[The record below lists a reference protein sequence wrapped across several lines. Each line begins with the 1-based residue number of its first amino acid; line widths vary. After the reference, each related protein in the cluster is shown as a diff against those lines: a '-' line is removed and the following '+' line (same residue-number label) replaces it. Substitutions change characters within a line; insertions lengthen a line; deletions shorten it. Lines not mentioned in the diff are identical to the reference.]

1 MRSYFLLVLAFL
13 LSVAAPASATTGGSA
28 FARTYM
34 AAHTSSSAAYLP
46 SYARQTGLACS
57 ACHIQFLQ
65 LTPFGRRFKLSGYTL
80 ATLPPI
86 TESDPTN
93 GGSLSLSPTLPLSMM
108 LNAGV
113 TRTAKDL
120 PDAQNEYV
128 ALPQELSAFLAGKIT
143 PKIGIF
149 SQFTY
154 SGADGA
160 FGIDNIDVRYA
171 DHTTLGKSTEVAY
184 GFTLNNRPGVQD
196 LWNTMP
202 AWGFPFIG
210 SVGAPGGAA
219 STMIDGALDQNV
231 LGLGG
236 YAMVGNLVY
245 GELSMYRSS
254 FQGAA
259 MPSSATGAIRG
270 VAPYWRLALQ
280 KEWGKQYL
288 MVGTF
293 GLRTSLY
300 PGALSG
306 PRDTYSDMGFDA
318 QYESKLGKGNLVVR
332 GTYIRE
338 RSTLDAT
345 FGGGGSANTKNTLNV
360 TRVNA
365 SWYPT
370 QRLGLT
376 GGYFGTTGTT
386 DAGLY
391 TPNPVDGSANGDP
404 KTSGLIGELD
414 FNAWENTRIGL
425 QYTKYS
431 KFNGGST
438 NYDGSGRDASGN
450 NTLYGFV
457 WLAF

>member
-1 MRSYFLLVLAFL
+1 MRSLLLFVLALVF
-13 LSVAAPASATTGGSA
+13 VTAAPAAASTDGGA

-34 AAHTSSSAAYLP
+34 ASHASAASYLP

-57 ACHIQFLQ
+57 ACHFQFLQ

-80 ATLPPI
+80 STLPPI
-86 TESDPTN
+86 TESDSTN
-93 GGSLSLSPTLPLSMM
+93 RGSLSLSSTLPLSMM
-108 LNAGV
+108 INAGV

-120 PDAQNEYV
+120 PGAQNDFV

-171 DHTTLGKSTEVAY
+171 DHGTIGKSTELDY

-219 STMIDGALDQNV
+219 ATMIDGALDQNV

-236 YAMVGNLVY
+236 YAMVGNLLY
-245 GELSMYRSS
+245 GEVSMYRSS
-254 FQGAA
+254 LQGSA
-259 MPSSATGAIRG
+259 MPTDATGAIRG
-270 VAPYWRLALQ
+270 MAPYWRLALQ
-280 KEWGKQYL
+280 KDWGSRYL

-293 GLRTSLY
+293 GMRAATY
-300 PGALSG
+300 PAVLSG
-306 PRDTYSDMGFDA
+306 PRDIRTDLGMDA
-318 QYESKLGKGNLVVR
+318 QYESKVGSGHIVVR
-332 GTYIRE
+332 GTFVHE
-338 RSTLDAT
+338 KLDLAAT
-345 FGGGGSANTKNTLNV
+345 YSGGGATNVKNTLSV
-360 TRVNA
+360 TRLNA
-365 SWYPT
+365 TWYPD
-370 QRLGLT
+370 QRYSLT
-376 GGYFGTTGTT
+376 GGVFNTSGTS
-386 DAGLY
+386 DPGLY
-391 TPNPVDGSANGDP
+391 PVGPVDGSVNGDP

-414 FNAWENTRIGL
+414 FNAWENTRIGV
-425 QYTKYS
+425 QYTRYS

-450 NTLYGFV
+450 NTLYGFM